1 MVQLQLQILIVVLFC
16 RHIYPELRW
25 ILQVL
30 NDQWEVYESGFT
42 ENDYQYNAKTVQNLE
57 SIQCQSLLVLRIRI
71 TLIQM
76 DPEEPL
82 LPRIRVPPKNKSLVY
97 IKLKINFKKPFKSPN
112 SFWLFTSFSIKFSEE
127 NQRSDLDP
135 KKKFGSS
142 STVVRN
148 SGLDGSYNVQHCN

>member
-1 MVQLQLQILIVVLFC
+1 MC

-112 SFWLFTSFSIKFSEE
+112 SF
-127 NQRSDLDP
+127 
-135 KKKFGSS
+135 
-142 STVVRN
+142 
-148 SGLDGSYNVQHCN
+148 

>member
-57 SIQCQSLLVLRIRI
+57 SIQCQ
-71 TLIQM
+71 TLKTIYENMNLKEINLQRN
-76 DPEEPL
+76 
-82 LPRIRVPPKNKSLVY
+82 PRD
-97 IKLKINFKKPFKSPN
+97 
-112 SFWLFTSFSIKFSEE
+112 TSFI
-127 NQRSDLDP
+127 
-135 KKKFGSS
+135 
-142 STVVRN
+142 
-148 SGLDGSYNVQHCN
+148 C